1 MSLKIGIE
9 NKYEQLS
16 DSSPYVLSQDSNFTW
31 SVKSTDEDLHSSETS
46 KMTFRSNE
54 TTFTL
59 PFSGWEY
66 KESRTNTQ
74 VWLQNDCLII
84 EKLED
89 VDPKTFC
96 NRVELSGEETN
107 RTQYNALIG
116 VYAKGSKLSIKTE
129 YSICLL
135 AMIVLCKLRTLSGL
149 KFDGFRNI
157 FGLTN
162 M

>member
-1 MSLKIGIE
+1 MMFLSLKICLE

-46 KMTFRSNE
+46 KMTFRNNE

-84 EKLED
+84 EKIED

-135 AMIVLCKLRTLSGL
+135 AMPQIG
-149 KFDGFRNI
+149 
-157 FGLTN
+157 
-162 M
+162 